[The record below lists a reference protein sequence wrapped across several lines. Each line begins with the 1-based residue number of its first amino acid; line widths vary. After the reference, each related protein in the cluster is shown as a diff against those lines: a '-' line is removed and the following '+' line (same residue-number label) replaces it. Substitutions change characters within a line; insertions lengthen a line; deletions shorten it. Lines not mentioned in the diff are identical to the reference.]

1 MNFENIMM
9 ICACV
14 FFCLAGLATL
24 AFVGTF
30 AISEVL
36 DLIDNIKKRYKKEA
50 NHD

>member
-36 DLIDNIKKRYKKEA
+36 ELIDNIKKRSKERGES
-50 NHD
+50 